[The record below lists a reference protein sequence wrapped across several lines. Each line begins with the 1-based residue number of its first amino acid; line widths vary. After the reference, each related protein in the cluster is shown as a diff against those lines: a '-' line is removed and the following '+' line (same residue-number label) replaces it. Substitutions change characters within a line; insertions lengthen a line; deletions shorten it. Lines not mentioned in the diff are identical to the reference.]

1 MLFCHYEFIKLI
13 LNGLLINNK
22 SYLKSQS
29 LKISGQGKLQ
39 GNIEISGAKN
49 SALVLLAASLLT
61 NEKIILE
68 NVPWLTDIEKMR
80 NILKNL
86 GVNLVNKNNQLEI
99 DSRDISIKE
108 LPFELVNGL
117 RASFFCI
124 GALLAKFGEVKIPL
138 PGGCDIGLRPIDEH
152 INGLKAL
159 GAEIIIEEGIV
170 KAKLK
175 GEIKKLYGTH
185 IKLQCPSVGATETL
199 IMAASLAKGRTV
211 IQNAAREPEI
221 HDLCQMLNKMGAK
234 IYGAG
239 KEKIIIDGVHKLHGC
254 THKVIPDRIE
264 AGTFLIAAA
273 ATSSSITI
281 SPVIPN
287 HLEAVINKL
296 REAGSLIMIKGDSI
310 TIKGKAI
317 KAVDIETA
325 PFPGFPTDLQAPFTA
340 LMTIANG
347 ESKITETIFEN
358 RMNHIHLLNKM
369 GACIK
374 LDQNTAHIK
383 GVQTLKGMD
392 LVGSDLRSSAALIIA
407 GIIAKG
413 SSKIY
418 GLEHLDRG
426 YENFELKLKKLG
438 IKITR
443 EFNKSTFM
451 ENGYKIELKSE
462 DIAKPRAA

>member
-1 MLFCHYEFIKLI
+1 MLSK
-13 LNGLLINNK
+13 NK

-29 LKISGQGKLQ
+29 LKIIGQGKLK

-68 NVPWLTDIEKMR
+68 NVPWLTDIEKML
-80 NILKNL
+80 NILTNL
-86 GVNLVNKNNQLEI
+86 GVKLVNKNNQIEI
-99 DSRDISIKE
+99 DSRNISIKE

-124 GALLAKFGEVKIPL
+124 GALLAKFGEVQIPL
-138 PGGCDIGLRPIDEH
+138 PGGCNIGLRPIDEH
-152 INGLKAL
+152 INGLKKL

-175 GEIKKLYGTH
+175 EKRKKLYGTN
-185 IKLQCPSVGATETL
+185 IKLTCPSVGATETL
-199 IMAASLAKGRTV
+199 IMAASLAQGRTV
-211 IQNAAREPEI
+211 IQNAAREPEVQ
-221 HDLCQMLNKMGAK
+221 DLCQMLKKMGAK
-234 IYGAG
+234 IYDSG
-239 KEKIIIDGVHKLHGC
+239 KETIIIDGVNELHGC

-296 REAGSLIMIKGDSI
+296 RDAGSLIMIRGDSI

-383 GVQTLKGMD
+383 GVQNLKGMD

-413 SSKIY
+413 ISKIY
-418 GLEHLDRG
+418 GLEHLDRA

-438 IKITR
+438 IEIKR
-443 EFNKSTFM
+443 ECNKSTFM
-451 ENGYKIELKSE
+451 EHGYKIQPKSE
-462 DIAKPRAA
+462 DREKLRAA

>member
-1 MLFCHYEFIKLI
+1 MICGSKK
-13 LNGLLINNK
+13 K
-22 SYLKSQS
+22 SYLKSQN
-29 LKISGQGKLQ
+29 LKIFGQGKLN
-39 GNIEISGAKN
+39 GRVEISGAKN

-68 NVPWLTDIEKMR
+68 NVPRLTDIEKMG

-86 GVNLVNKNNQLEI
+86 GVNLVDKNNKLEI
-99 DSRDISIKE
+99 DSKNISIKE
-108 LPFELVNGL
+108 LPYELVNGL

-124 GALLAKFGEVKIPL
+124 GALLSKFGEAKIPL
-138 PGGCDIGLRPIDEH
+138 PGGCNIGSRPIDEH

-159 GAEIIIEEGIV
+159 GAEILIEEGIV
-170 KAKLK
+170 KAKIK
-175 GEIKKLYGTH
+175 GNKNKLNGTH
-185 IKLQCPSVGATETL
+185 IKLKCPSVGATETL
-199 IMAASLAKGRTV
+199 VMAATLAQGRTT
-211 IQNAAREPEI
+211 IENAAREPEI
-221 HDLCQMLNKMGAK
+221 QDLCQMLNKMGAK
-234 IYGAG
+234 IYDSG
-239 KEKIIIDGVHKLHGC
+239 KEKIIIDGVNKLSGC

-281 SPVIPN
+281 APVIPH
-287 HLEAVINKL
+287 HLEAVTNKL
-296 REAGSLIMIKGDSI
+296 QESGSKI
-310 TIKGKAI
+310 TIKGNSITINPRELKSVNI
-317 KAVDIETA
+317 STA

-369 GACIK
+369 GAKIK
-374 LDQNTAHIK
+374 LNKNTAHIK
-383 GVQTLKGMD
+383 GVKTINGMN

-426 YENFELKLKKLG
+426 YENFESKLKILG

-443 EFNKSTFM
+443 EFNKNALV
-451 ENGYKIELKSE
+451 ENEFKVGKDSE
-462 DIAKPRAA
+462 DIQKFKVA

>member
-1 MLFCHYEFIKLI
+1 MICGSEK
-13 LNGLLINNK
+13 N
-22 SYLKSQS
+22 SYLKSQN
-29 LKISGQGKLQ
+29 LKIFGQGKLN
-39 GNIEISGAKN
+39 GIVEISGAKN
-49 SALVLLAASLLT
+49 SALVLMAASLLT

-68 NVPWLTDIEKMR
+68 NVPRLTDIEKMG

-86 GVNLVNKNNQLEI
+86 GVNLVNKNNKLEI
-99 DSRDISIKE
+99 DSKNISIKE
-108 LPFELVNGL
+108 LPYELVNGL

-124 GALLAKFGEVKIPL
+124 GALLSKFGKAQVPL
-138 PGGCDIGLRPIDEH
+138 PGGCDIGSRPIDEH

-159 GAEIIIEEGIV
+159 GAEIIIEKGIV
-170 KAKLK
+170 KAKIRGK
-175 GEIKKLYGTH
+175 NNKLNGTN
-185 IKLQCPSVGATETL
+185 IKLKCPSVGATETL
-199 IMAASLAKGRTV
+199 IMAASLAEGRTT
-211 IQNAAREPEI
+211 IENAAREPEI
-221 HDLCQMLNKMGAK
+221 QDLCHMLNEMGAK
-234 IYGAG
+234 IYDSG
-239 KEKIIIDGVHKLHGC
+239 KEKIIIDGVNKLYGC
-254 THKVIPDRIE
+254 NHKVIPDRIE

-273 ATSSSITI
+273 ATGSSITI

-287 HLEAVINKL
+287 HLEAVTNKL
-296 REAGSLIMIKGDSI
+296 QESGSKVTIKGNSI
-310 TIKGKAI
+310 TIKGKEI
-317 KAVDIETA
+317 IGVDIETA

-369 GACIK
+369 GASIK
-374 LDQNTAHIK
+374 LNKNVAYIK
-383 GVQTLKGMD
+383 GVKSIKGMD

-426 YENFELKLKKLG
+426 YENFESKLKTLG

-443 EFNKSTFM
+443 EFNKRTFT
-451 ENGYKIELKSE
+451 EKEYKIDSEPE
-462 DIAKPRAA
+462 DIPKCRAA